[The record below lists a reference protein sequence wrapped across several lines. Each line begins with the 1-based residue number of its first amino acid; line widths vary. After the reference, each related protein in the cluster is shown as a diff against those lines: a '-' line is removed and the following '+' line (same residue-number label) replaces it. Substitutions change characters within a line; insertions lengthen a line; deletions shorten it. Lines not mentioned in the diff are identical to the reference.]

1 MISTVLEFPPKES
14 CRILVS
20 LLSLYGTCVC
30 FSSVRAFITLRGRKG
45 KEGGVG
51 WKAGWSR
58 EGIKGGER
66 MGERLWE
73 ETKG

>member
-30 FSSVRAFITLRGRKG
+30 FSSVRALMTWKEEKM

-51 WKAGWSR
+51 WKFVWSR

-66 MGERLWE
+66 MGECLWE
-73 ETKG
+73 EAKG